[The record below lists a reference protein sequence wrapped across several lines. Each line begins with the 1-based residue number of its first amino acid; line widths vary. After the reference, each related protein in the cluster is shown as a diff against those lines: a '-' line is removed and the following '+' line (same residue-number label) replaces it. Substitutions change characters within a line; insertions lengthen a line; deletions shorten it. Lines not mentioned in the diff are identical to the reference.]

1 MTNFIEINPKEI
13 TENAMKLIG
22 SDWMLVCA
30 GDKEKANAMT
40 ASWGGVGIMWGYD
53 VAYIF
58 IRPQRYTKEFI
69 DKNQKLSLSFFDDS
83 FKDSL
88 KYFGTVSGKDE
99 DKIAK
104 TNMNIAFENEA
115 PYFTDA
121 KLVLICEKLFMQDID
136 ESSFLDKTLIEKWY
150 ANKDF
155 HTMYIAKID
164 KVLIKK

>member
-1 MTNFIEINPKEI
+1 
-13 TENAMKLIG
+13 
-22 SDWMLVCA
+22 
-30 GDKEKANAMT
+30 
-40 ASWGGVGIMWGYD
+40 
-53 VAYIF
+53 
-58 IRPQRYTKEFI
+58 
-69 DKNQKLSLSFFDDS
+69 
-83 FKDSL
+83 
-88 KYFGTVSGKDE
+88 
-99 DKIAK
+99 
-104 TNMNIAFENEA
+104 MNIAFENEA